1 MNAATRE
8 AYGKALA
15 AIGEE
20 DARIVALDADLAGST
35 KSATFGKAHPDRFFD
50 MGIAEADMIC
60 TAAGLATCGKVPFA
74 SSFSVFVTGRAFEQI
89 RNSVCNPN
97 LNVKV
102 VGSHAGPS
110 CGEDGSSHQAVEDI
124 AIMRSLP
131 NMCVVVPADDVEA
144 YAATVALV
152 KHEGPAYLRVAR
164 LASPTIHD
172 EETYEFD
179 LLHGEVLRE
188 GDDVTVVACGMMV
201 PRAVE
206 AAERLERQGISAQVV
221 NMHTIKPIDE
231 ELLVEC
237 AKRTG
242 KVITIE
248 EGSIVGGLGT
258 AVAEVLSEKCPV
270 RVRRIG
276 MPDVFGTSGSG
287 NELLE
292 YYRLNADHIIEVA
305 HELCD

>member
-1 MNAATRE
+1 MNSATRE

-20 DARIVALDADLAGST
+20 DPRIVALDADLAGST
-35 KSATFGKAHPDRFFD
+35 KSATFGSAHPERFFD
-50 MGIAEADMIC
+50 MGISEADMIC

-144 YAATVALV
+144 YAATLALA
-152 KHEGPAYLRVAR
+152 KYEGPAYLRVAR

-172 EETYEFD
+172 EDYEFD
-179 LLHGEVLRE
+179 LLRGEMLRD
-188 GDDVTVVACGMMV
+188 GADVTVVACGMMV
-201 PRAVE
+201 PRAIE
-206 AAERLERQGISAQVV
+206 AAERLAEQGISAQVV

-231 ELLVEC
+231 ELLVSC
-237 AKRTG
+237 AQKTG
-242 KVITIE
+242 RVITVE
-248 EGSIVGGLGT
+248 EGSVVGGLGT
-258 AVAEVLSEKCPV
+258 AVAEVLSERCPTLL
-270 RVRRIG
+270 RRIG

-287 NELLE
+287 EELLE
-292 YYRLNADHIIEVA
+292 YYRLNAEHIIEVA